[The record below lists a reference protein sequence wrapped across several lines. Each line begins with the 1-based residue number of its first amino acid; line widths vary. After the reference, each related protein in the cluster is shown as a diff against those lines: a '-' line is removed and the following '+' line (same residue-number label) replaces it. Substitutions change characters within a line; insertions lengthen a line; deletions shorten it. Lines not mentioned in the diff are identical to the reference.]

1 MVTHMKTTV
10 ELPDE
15 LLREAQ
21 NIARTEGTT
30 LRSVLEEGL
39 RAVVA
44 RHHNARQFKLRD
56 ASIAGRG
63 VQPDFA
69 DADWARIRAAS
80 YGDRL

>member
-21 NIARTEGTT
+21 NVARAEGTT
-30 LRSVLEEGL
+30 LKSVLEEGL
-39 RAVVA
+39 RAVIA
-44 RHHNARQFKLRD
+44 RYHSAQQFRLRD
-56 ASIAGRG
+56 ASVPGRG
-63 VQPDFA
+63 MRPEFA
-69 DADWARIRAAS
+69 DADWAKIRAAS